1 MPHTSR
7 RHRNHVSNNP
17 LRAAHGKR
25 LQITD
30 DDGWIHVVNT
40 STSTSAASPRTKPK
54 TYTSPTTDGSADD
67 PDCSTQQLQEE
78 EKDGE
83 KLPLILP
90 AEAPPRLTLAT
101 LRQKFDA
108 DLAAWQTSAT
118 WTTLRDS
125 LLRILAR
132 LPAGG
137 DIDRLVC
144 IGLGS
149 PSGLRDGWV
158 DRRDVASYQL
168 AAFVSVVRVVQQ
180 QQQEQTPQTGE
191 TEGEAATRKI
201 EIIAQDPIFNALD
214 EQLLSSLGIT
224 VVATP
229 QAFSSVSAQTLL
241 FAPGAEKR
249 HLELVLPARPL
260 VLFGGP
266 LEEDGGFLQAAQ
278 QRQQQEESVIQRFL
292 TTTQSVKLVEF
303 VPRPEAFWRMRVYWR
318 DLA

>member
-7 RHRNHVSNNP
+7 RHRSHVSSNP

-30 DDGWIHVVNT
+30 DDGWVHVVNT
-40 STSTSAASPRTKPK
+40 SISASSPRTRPK
-54 TYTSPTTDGSADD
+54 TYTSATTDGSADD
-67 PDCSTQQLQEE
+67 PDHSPSKQRQQQEE
-78 EKDGE
+78 KEKEEG

-90 AEAPPRLTLAT
+90 AEAPPRLTLSS

-108 DLAAWQTSAT
+108 DLAAWQASAT

-125 LLRILAR
+125 LSRILAR

-137 DIDRLVC
+137 EFDRLVC

-168 AAFVSVVRVVQQ
+168 AAFVSVVQIVQQ
-180 QQQEQTPQTGE
+180 QQQTSQTGE
-191 TEGEAATRKI
+191 ETTQKM

-214 EQLLSSLGIT
+214 TALLSSLDIT
-224 VVATP
+224 VVAHP

-249 HLELVLPARPL
+249 HLELVLPARPV

-266 LEEDGGFLQAAQ
+266 LEEEGRLYQN
-278 QRQQQEESVIQRFL
+278 QQQKEDSVIERFL

-318 DLA
+318 DSLD

>member
-30 DDGWIHVVNT
+30 DDGWVHVVNT
-40 STSTSAASPRTKPK
+40 SISDSSPRTKPK
-54 TYTSPTTDGSADD
+54 TYTSATTDGSADD
-67 PDCSTQQLQEE
+67 PDCSPSSKQEE
-78 EKDGE
+78 KEKEEEEEG

-90 AEAPPRLTLAT
+90 AEAPPRLTLSS

-132 LPAGG
+132 LPAGSEF
-137 DIDRLVC
+137 DRLVC

-168 AAFVSVVRVVQQ
+168 AAFVSLVQSV
-180 QQQEQTPQTGE
+180 QQEQEQETSQTGE
-191 TEGEAATRKI
+191 AAATTRKM

-214 EQLLSSLGIT
+214 KQLLSSLGIT
-224 VVATP
+224 VVAHP
-229 QAFSSVSAQTLL
+229 QAFSSVTAQTLL

-266 LEEDGGFLQAAQ
+266 LEEDTGRLYQNQ
-278 QRQQQEESVIQRFL
+278 QKQKDSVIEQFL
-292 TTTQSVKLVEF
+292 TTTQSMKLVEF
-303 VPRPEAFWRMRVYWR
+303 GPRPEAFWRMRIYWR
-318 DLA
+318 DLVD

>member
-7 RHRNHVSNNP
+7 RHRNHVSSNS

-30 DDGWIHVVNT
+30 DDGWVHVVNT
-40 STSTSAASPRTKPK
+40 SSPASSPRSRPK

-67 PDCSTQQLQEE
+67 PDCSISKQQQHQKEE
-78 EKDGE
+78 EKKAE
-83 KLPLILP
+83 ELPLILP
-90 AEAPPRLTLAT
+90 AEAPPRLTLAS

-108 DLAAWQTSAT
+108 DLTTWQNSAT

-125 LLRILAR
+125 LVRILAS
-132 LPAGG
+132 LPAGSS
-137 DIDRLVC
+137 IDRLVC

-168 AAFVSVVRVVQQ
+168 AAFVSLVRVVQEQ
-180 QQQEQTPQTGE
+180 QQTSQTGE
-191 TEGEAATRKI
+191 A
-201 EIIAQDPIFNALD
+201 EIIAQDPIFNTLD
-214 EQLLSSLGIT
+214 TQLLSSLGIT
-224 VVATP
+224 VVPTP
-229 QAFSSVSAQTLL
+229 QAFSRVSAQTLL

-249 HLELVLPARPL
+249 HLELVLPARPV

-266 LEEDGGFLQAAQ
+266 LEEESRFLQ
-278 QRQQQEESVIQRFL
+278 EEENSITGKFL
-292 TTTQSVKLVEF
+292 TTVQSVKLVEF
-303 VPRPEAFWRMRVYWR
+303 GPRPEAFWRMRVYWR
-318 DLA
+318 DLVD

>member
-1 MPHTSR
+1 
-7 RHRNHVSNNP
+7 VSNNP

-30 DDGWIHVVNT
+30 DDGWVHVVNT
-40 STSTSAASPRTKPK
+40 SISDSSPRTKPK
-54 TYTSPTTDGSADD
+54 TYTSATTDGSADD
-67 PDCSTQQLQEE
+67 PDCSPSKQEE
-78 EKDGE
+78 KEEGR
-83 KLPLILP
+83 LPLILP
-90 AEAPPRLTLAT
+90 AEAPPRLTLSS

-125 LLRILAR
+125 LLRVLTR
-132 LPAGG
+132 LPAGSEF
-137 DIDRLVC
+137 DRLVC

-168 AAFVSVVRVVQQ
+168 AAFVSLVQSVQQ
-180 QQQEQTPQTGE
+180 QQKTSQTG
-191 TEGEAATRKI
+191 GAATARKM

-214 EQLLSSLGIT
+214 KQLLSSLGIT
-224 VVATP
+224 VVAHP
-229 QAFSSVSAQTLL
+229 QAFSSVSAKTLL

-266 LEEDGGFLQAAQ
+266 LEEETGRLYQNQ
-278 QRQQQEESVIQRFL
+278 QKEKEKDSVIEEFL

-303 VPRPEAFWRMRVYWR
+303 GPRPEAFWRMRIYWR
-318 DLA
+318 DFVD

>member
-7 RHRNHVSNNP
+7 RHRNHVSSNP

-25 LQITD
+25 VQITNN
-30 DDGWIHVVNT
+30 DGWVHIVNT
-40 STSTSAASPRTKPK
+40 SISASSPRTKPK
-54 TYTSPTTDGSADD
+54 TYTSATTDGSADD
-67 PDCSTQQLQEE
+67 PDYSPSKQQQKQQQQQQEE
-78 EKDGE
+78 E
-83 KLPLILP
+83 LPLILP
-90 AEAPPRLTLAT
+90 AEAPPRLTLSS

-118 WTTLRDS
+118 WTTLCDS
-125 LLRILAR
+125 LSRILAR
-132 LPAGG
+132 LPAGSEF
-137 DIDRLVC
+137 DRLVC

-168 AAFVSVVRVVQQ
+168 AAFVSVVQVVQQ
-180 QQQEQTPQTGE
+180 QQTSQTGE
-191 TEGEAATRKI
+191 ETTKKM
-201 EIIAQDPIFNALD
+201 EIIAQDPVFNALD
-214 EQLLSSLGIT
+214 KQLLSSLGIT
-224 VVATP
+224 VVAHP

-249 HLELVLPARPL
+249 HLELVLPARPV

-266 LEEDGGFLQAAQ
+266 LEEEGRLFQDEQ
-278 QRQQQEESVIQRFL
+278 QKEDSVIERFL
-292 TTTQSVKLVEF
+292 NTTQSVKLVEF

-318 DLA
+318 DSLG